1 MESTSDKGTTG
12 ASRAY
17 LLGTIDEVR
26 RILDDPS
33 IPEKDVDGLEAVL
46 FNILTAVTPTELG
59 DLLSK
64 RLVAIAEKSPNELA
78 AIANPAV
85 QLLKRRPLG
94 REHPEA
100 SQFKILLAG
109 SDAYPLEEIGELIL
123 EENPY
128 YENTD
133 GILTEAQITAAQTA
147 ARRGGPFQFFNTLST
162 WEAGKPGP
170 SMTFPR
176 IPHPGDAPPPG
187 FERSWYMVTKRTPK
201 SLNDD
206 ITMDPDRARARN
218 IVKTV
223 EIEYGREDALGNIIP
238 IDTGEDLAGGAPKLK
253 TTHIFIMYAGGN
265 GS

>member
-176 IPHPGDAPPPG
+176 IPHPGDAPPPRIRAFLVHG
-187 FERSWYMVTKRTPK
+187 HQAHPQVPERRHHDGPRSCEGTEHRQ
-201 SLNDD
+201 DGR
-206 ITMDPDRARARN
+206 DRVRPR
-218 IVKTV
+218 
-223 EIEYGREDALGNIIP
+223 GR
-238 IDTGEDLAGGAPKLK
+238 
-253 TTHIFIMYAGGN
+253 
-265 GS
+265 SR